1 MTSIKLE
8 ELSLEQL
15 IDLAKS
21 RGAVDEVGVD
31 GDTYR
36 LEIGAGVFR
45 LERSKARAFIEKLL
59 RDRSSDVE

>member
-1 MTSIKLE
+1 MTSIRLA
-8 ELSLEQL
+8 ELDLEQL

-21 RGAVDEVGVD
+21 RGVVDEVRVD

-45 LERSKARAFIEKLL
+45 LERSVARVFIERLL
-59 RDRSSDVE
+59 RDRSGDVE

>member
-21 RGAVDEVGVD
+21 RGAVDEVRVD

-45 LERSKARAFIEKLL
+45 LEGSEARAFIEKLL
-59 RDRSSDVE
+59 RDHSSDVE